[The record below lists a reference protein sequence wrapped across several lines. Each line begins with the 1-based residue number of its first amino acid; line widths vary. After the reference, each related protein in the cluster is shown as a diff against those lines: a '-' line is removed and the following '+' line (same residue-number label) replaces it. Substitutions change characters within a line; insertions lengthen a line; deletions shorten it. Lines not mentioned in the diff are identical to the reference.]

1 MAATVK
7 GSTVKPS
14 TAAME
19 IEEGVDELD
28 RCAVEEVELTVPKT
42 DDPTLPVLTF
52 RMWVL
57 GLGACII
64 LSFINQFF
72 WYRRMPLSITGISA
86 QIAVVPLGHLMARVL
101 PNKKYL
107 EGSRWE
113 FNMNPGPFNVKEHVM
128 ITIFANSGA
137 GTVYATHILS
147 AIKLYYKRSLPFL
160 PAFLIMITTQ
170 FLGFGWAGLFRKHL
184 VEPGE
189 MWWPSNLVQVS
200 LFSPLASPIVATI
213 NVTVGFV
220 VVVYVVTPI
229 CYWLNLYNAKTYP
242 IFSSGLFMGNGS
254 SYDVLSI
261 IDNKFHLDRDIYAKT
276 GPIQMSTFF
285 AVTYG
290 LGFATL
296 SATMVH
302 VLLFHGSDL
311 WKQTRGAFK
320 RNKKMDIHTR
330 IMKKNYKEV
339 PMWWF
344 LVILVINI
352 AVIVFI
358 SVYYNA
364 TVQLPW
370 WGVLLAC
377 AIAVVFTPLIG
388 VIVATTNQAPGLN
401 VITEYVI
408 GYIYPERPVANMC
421 FKVYGYISMTQA
433 LTFIQD
439 FKLGLY
445 MKIPPRSMYMAQ
457 VLGTLV
463 AVIVYTGTAWW
474 LMAEIPHLC
483 DKSLLPP
490 DSEWTCP
497 MDRVFFD
504 ASVIWGLVGPRRMFG
519 DLGEYSNINWFFLL
533 GAIAP
538 FLVWLATKAFPAQK
552 WISNIHFP
560 VILGATAM
568 MPPAM
573 VVNFTSWCI
582 VAFIFGHFVFKYKR
596 EWWKKY
602 NYVLS
607 GGLDAGTAFMTI
619 LIFLALGRKGIGLVW
634 WGNADDSTNCSLA
647 SCPTAKGVIMNGCPV
662 Y

>member
-1 MAATVK
+1 MTRIQFFLIVLVTSFAYYILPGYLFTMITSISWVCWLSPNSVLVNQL
-7 GSTVKPS
+7 GSG
-14 TAAME
+14 E
-19 IEEGVDELD
+19 Q
-28 RCAVEEVELTVPKT
+28 
-42 DDPTLPVLTF
+42 
-52 RMWVL
+52 
-57 GLGACII
+57 GLGIGAV
-64 LSFINQFF
+64 
-72 WYRRMPLSITGISA
+72 GIDWATISSY
-86 QIAVVPLGHLMARVL
+86 LG
-101 PNKKYL
+101 
-107 EGSRWE
+107 
-113 FNMNPGPFNVKEHVM
+113 
-128 ITIFANSGA
+128 
-137 GTVYATHILS
+137 
-147 AIKLYYKRSLPFL
+147 
-160 PAFLIMITTQ
+160 
-170 FLGFGWAGLFRKHL
+170 
-184 VEPGE
+184 
-189 MWWPSNLVQVS
+189 
-200 LFSPLASPIVATI
+200 SPLASPIFATI

-220 VVVYVVTPI
+220 VVV
-229 CYWLNLYNAKTYP
+229 
-242 IFSSGLFMGNGS
+242 
-254 SYDVLSI
+254 I

-276 GPIQMSTFF
+276 GPIHMSTFF

-302 VLLFHGSDL
+302 VLVFHGSDL

-320 RNKKMDIHTR
+320 TNKKMDIHTR

-352 AVIVFI
+352 ALIVFI

-538 FLVWLATKAFPAQK
+538 FLVWLASKAFPAQK

-582 VAFIFGHFVFKYKR
+582 VAFIFGHFVFKYMR

-607 GGLDAGTAFMTI
+607 GSLDAGTAFMTI

-647 SCPTAKGVIMNGCPV
+647 SCATAKGVIMHGCPV

>member
-28 RCAVEEVELTVPKT
+28 RCAMEEVELTVPKT

-86 QIAVVPLGHLMARVL
+86 QIAVVPPGHLMARVL

-113 FNMNPGPFNVKEHVM
+113 FNMNPEDELIYLMNYAV
-128 ITIFANSGA
+128 S

-160 PAFLIMITTQ
+160 QAFLIMITTQ

-200 LFSPLASPIVATI
+200 LFSALHEKEKKKKDGMTRIQFFLIVLVTSFAYYILPGYLFTMITSISWVCWLSPNSVLVNQLGSGEQGLGIGAVGIDWATISSYLGSPLASPIFATI

-220 VVVYVVTPI
+220 VVV
-229 CYWLNLYNAKTYP
+229 
-242 IFSSGLFMGNGS
+242 
-254 SYDVLSI
+254 I

-276 GPIQMSTFF
+276 GPIHMSTFF

-302 VLLFHGSDL
+302 VLVFHGSDL

-320 RNKKMDIHTR
+320 TNKKMDIHTR

-352 AVIVFI
+352 ALIVFI

-388 VIVATTNQAPGLN
+388 VIVATTNQVPKE
-401 VITEYVI
+401 T
-408 GYIYPERPVANMC
+408 
-421 FKVYGYISMTQA
+421 T
-433 LTFIQD
+433 
-439 FKLGLY
+439 
-445 MKIPPRSMYMAQ
+445 
-457 VLGTLV
+457 
-463 AVIVYTGTAWW
+463 
-474 LMAEIPHLC
+474 
-483 DKSLLPP
+483 
-490 DSEWTCP
+490 
-497 MDRVFFD
+497 
-504 ASVIWGLVGPRRMFG
+504 
-519 DLGEYSNINWFFLL
+519 
-533 GAIAP
+533 
-538 FLVWLATKAFPAQK
+538 
-552 WISNIHFP
+552 
-560 VILGATAM
+560 
-568 MPPAM
+568 
-573 VVNFTSWCI
+573 
-582 VAFIFGHFVFKYKR
+582 
-596 EWWKKY
+596 
-602 NYVLS
+602 
-607 GGLDAGTAFMTI
+607 
-619 LIFLALGRKGIGLVW
+619 
-634 WGNADDSTNCSLA
+634 
-647 SCPTAKGVIMNGCPV
+647 
-662 Y
+662 

>member
-1 MAATVK
+1 MTEIVEH
-7 GSTVKPS
+7 STG
-14 TAAME
+14 AME
-19 IEEGVDELD
+19 IEEAVDELD

-57 GLGACII
+57 GLAACII
-64 LSFINQFF
+64 LSFVNQFF
-72 WYRRMPLSITGISA
+72 WYRQMPLTITGISA

-113 FNMNPGPFNVKEHVM
+113 FNMNPGPFNIKEHVM

-137 GTVYATHILS
+137 GT
-147 AIKLYYKRSLPFL
+147 
-160 PAFLIMITTQ
+160 
-170 FLGFGWAGLFRKHL
+170 
-184 VEPGE
+184 
-189 MWWPSNLVQVS
+189 
-200 LFSPLASPIVATI
+200 
-213 NVTVGFV
+213 
-220 VVVYVVTPI
+220 
-229 CYWLNLYNAKTYP
+229 
-242 IFSSGLFMGNGS
+242 
-254 SYDVLSI
+254 
-261 IDNKFHLDRDIYAKT
+261 
-276 GPIQMSTFF
+276 
-285 AVTYG
+285 
-290 LGFATL
+290 
-296 SATMVH
+296 
-302 VLLFHGSDL
+302 
-311 WKQTRGAFK
+311 QTRGAFK

-330 IMKKNYKEV
+330 IMKKNYREV

-344 LVILVINI
+344 LVILVLNI
-352 AVIVFI
+352 ALIVFI

-377 AIAVVFTPLIG
+377 AIAVFFTPLIG
-388 VIVATTNQAPGLN
+388 VILATTNQAPGLN

-445 MKIPPRSMYMAQ
+445 MKIPPRSMYLAQ
-457 VLGTLV
+457 VVGTLV
-463 AVIVYTGTAWW
+463 AVLVYTGTAWW
-474 LMAEIPHLC
+474 LMVDIPHLC
-483 DKSLLPP
+483 DKSLLPD
-490 DSEWTCP
+490 DSQWTCP

-519 DLGEYSNINWFFLL
+519 DLGEYSAINWFFLV
-533 GAIAP
+533 GAITP
-538 FLVWLATKAFPAQK
+538 FFVWLATKAFPAQK
-552 WISNIHFP
+552 WISQIHFP
-560 VILGATAM
+560 VILGATSM

-573 VVNFTSWCI
+573 AVNFTSWCI

-596 EWWKKY
+596 EWWTKY

-619 LIFLALGRKGIGLVW
+619 LIFLALGRRGIGLAW
-634 WGNADDSTNCSLA
+634 WGNADDSTNCGLA
-647 SCPTAKGVIMNGCPV
+647 SCPTAKGVVTQGCPV
-662 Y
+662 F

>member
-52 RMWVL
+52 R
-57 GLGACII
+57 I
-64 LSFINQFF
+64 
-72 WYRRMPLSITGISA
+72 RMPLSITGISA

-107 EGSRWE
+107 EGSRPKSVLVNQLGSGEQGLGIGAIGIDWA
-113 FNMNPGPFNVKEHVM
+113 
-128 ITIFANSGA
+128 TISS
-137 GTVYATHILS
+137 Y
-147 AIKLYYKRSLPFL
+147 
-160 PAFLIMITTQ
+160 
-170 FLGFGWAGLFRKHL
+170 LG
-184 VEPGE
+184 
-189 MWWPSNLVQVS
+189 
-200 LFSPLASPIVATI
+200 SPLASPVFATI
-213 NVTVGFV
+213 NVTIGFL
-220 VVVYVVTPI
+220 
-229 CYWLNLYNAKTYP
+229 WA
-242 IFSSGLFMGNGS
+242 FHGNGS

-276 GPIQMSTFF
+276 GPIHMSTFF
-285 AVTYG
+285 AITYG

-330 IMKKNYKEV
+330 IMKKNYRDV

-344 LVILVINI
+344 LVILVLNI
-352 AVIVFI
+352 ALIVFI

-445 MKIPPRSMYMAQ
+445 MKIPPMVSMQ
-457 VLGTLV
+457 
-463 AVIVYTGTAWW
+463 
-474 LMAEIPHLC
+474 E
-483 DKSLLPP
+483 KLLQ
-490 DSEWTCP
+490 
-497 MDRVFFD
+497 
-504 ASVIWGLVGPRRMFG
+504 L
-519 DLGEYSNINWFFLL
+519 
-533 GAIAP
+533 
-538 FLVWLATKAFPAQK
+538 
-552 WISNIHFP
+552 
-560 VILGATAM
+560 
-568 MPPAM
+568 
-573 VVNFTSWCI
+573 
-582 VAFIFGHFVFKYKR
+582 
-596 EWWKKY
+596 
-602 NYVLS
+602 VLS
-607 GGLDAGTAFMTI
+607 WKQMA
-619 LIFLALGRKGIGLVW
+619 
-634 WGNADDSTNCSLA
+634 
-647 SCPTAKGVIMNGCPV
+647 
-662 Y
+662 

>member
-72 WYRRMPLSITGISA
+72 WYRRMPL
-86 QIAVVPLGHLMARVL
+86 
-101 PNKKYL
+101 
-107 EGSRWE
+107 WE
-113 FNMNPGPFNVKEHVM
+113 FNMNP
-128 ITIFANSGA
+128 A

-200 LFSPLASPIVATI
+200 LFSALHEKEKKKKGGMTRIQFFLIVLVTSFAYYILPGYLFTMITSISWVCWLSPNSVLVNQLGSGEQGLGIGAVGIDWATISSYLGSPLASPIFATI

-302 VLLFHGSDL
+302 VLVFHGSDL

-388 VIVATTNQAPGLN
+388 VIVATTNQ
-401 VITEYVI
+401 
-408 GYIYPERPVANMC
+408 
-421 FKVYGYISMTQA
+421 
-433 LTFIQD
+433 
-439 FKLGLY
+439 
-445 MKIPPRSMYMAQ
+445 
-457 VLGTLV
+457 
-463 AVIVYTGTAWW
+463 
-474 LMAEIPHLC
+474 
-483 DKSLLPP
+483 
-490 DSEWTCP
+490 
-497 MDRVFFD
+497 VFFD